1 MPRLELVIAP
11 NPVFRQTA
19 SPVEK
24 VDEETRADVTAMF
37 ETLYREQGVGIGA
50 NMVGL
55 LKRIIVIDLQQDAKK
70 SPLAMINPVVTK
82 ASPKTQV
89 FEEAS
94 LSFPGISAKVTR
106 PKEVTVSYLDAEG
119 EAQSLNAEGFLATVI
134 QHEMDYLDGR
144 TYLDHLS
151 SVKRKMLLKRWRNRC
166 EHVEKRPHE
175 NWYYRLRSA
184 HSNRRPQ
191 HCQKR

>member
-151 SVKRKMLLKRWRNRC
+151 SVKRKMLLKKM
-166 EHVEKRPHE
+166 EKQMRARGE
-175 NWYYRLRSA
+175 ETS
-184 HSNRRPQ
+184 
-191 HCQKR
+191 

>member
-1 MPRLELVIAP
+1 MSRLQLVIAP

-19 SPVEK
+19 EPVEK
-24 VDEETRADVTAMF
+24 VDDKTRADVAAMF
-37 ETLYREQGVGIGA
+37 DTLYREQGVGIGA

-55 LKRIIVIDLQQDAKK
+55 LKRIVVIDLQQDAKK
-70 SPLAMINPVVTK
+70 SPLAMINPVLTA
-82 ASPKTQV
+82 ASPETQV

-106 PKEVTVSYLDAEG
+106 PKEVTVNYLDAEG
-119 EAQSLNAEGFLATVI
+119 KTQSLDASGFLATVI

-151 SVKRKMLLKRWRNRC
+151 SVKRKMLLKKM
-166 EHVEKRPHE
+166 EKQMRARGE
-175 NWYYRLRSA
+175 TTL
-184 HSNRRPQ
+184 
-191 HCQKR
+191 